1 MNYEDYIKYG
11 KKVRR
16 TWREYDFYAA
26 TAKGYGSIPY
36 DTKQEIVT
44 ICGTMR
50 ERETKRFAS
59 VRNLNS
65 YFTYAEDYEIL
76 VTNEKGVKFYANIEE
91 LSPYAEISDL
101 TFDEL
106 KELRKQICV
115 GSIYLSDYANSFGV
129 DTEYLSSLCED
140 YLSYLCD
147 EYGEDGAD
155 AHDTSEEF
163 ALFATA

>member
-1 MNYEDYIKYG
+1 MNYEDYIKKG

-36 DTKQEIVT
+36 DIKQEIVT

-50 ERETKRFAS
+50 ECETKRFAS
-59 VRNLNS
+59 VQKLNS
-65 YFTYAEDYEIL
+65 YFTCAEDYEIL
-76 VTNEKGVKFYANIEE
+76 VKNEKGVKFYANIEE

-106 KELRKQICV
+106 KELRKQISV
-115 GSIYLSDYANSFGV
+115 GSMYGCDYENNFGI
-129 DTEYLSSLCED
+129 DTDSLYYLCEGYWD
-140 YLSYLCD
+140 YLCGK
-147 EYGEDGAD
+147 YGEDGAD
-155 AHDTSEEF
+155 AHDTPDEF
-163 ALFATA
+163 ACYAAA